1 MKDKRVVFMGTPEF
15 SIPVLEMLIKE
26 TNVILVVSQPDSYVG
41 RHKELRYSP
50 VKDFALKN
58 GIEVFTPS
66 KIRDDYK
73 YILDMNP
80 DIIITCAYGQII
92 PDELLYTPKYKAVN
106 VHASLLPKLRGGSPL
121 HRCII
126 DGYKE
131 TGITIMYMGSGM
143 DDGDVI
149 TQEKITIE
157 ENDNVGIIHDKLS
170 IIGRDLL
177 LKTLPSIFEGTNLR
191 TPQDINEV
199 TFAYNIKREEEKL
212 NFNKSALEVHNHIRG
227 MYPYPVAYTT
237 LNGEIIKICES
248 KIGNSSKGEIG
259 EIINIYDDGFGVKC
273 LDKEIIIT
281 KVKPSSKKEMS
292 SRDFINGKKKENLLG
307 SKLC

>member
-1 MKDKRVVFMGTPEF
+1 MWFKLIS
-15 SIPVLEMLIKE
+15 SI
-26 TNVILVVSQPDSYVG
+26 TY
-41 RHKELRYSP
+41 
-50 VKDFALKN
+50 
-58 GIEVFTPS
+58 
-66 KIRDDYK
+66 
-73 YILDMNP
+73 
-80 DIIITCAYGQII
+80 
-92 PDELLYTPKYKAVN
+92 
-106 VHASLLPKLRGGSPL
+106 
-121 HRCII
+121 
-126 DGYKE
+126 
-131 TGITIMYMGSGM
+131 
-143 DDGDVI
+143 
-149 TQEKITIE
+149 QEKITIE